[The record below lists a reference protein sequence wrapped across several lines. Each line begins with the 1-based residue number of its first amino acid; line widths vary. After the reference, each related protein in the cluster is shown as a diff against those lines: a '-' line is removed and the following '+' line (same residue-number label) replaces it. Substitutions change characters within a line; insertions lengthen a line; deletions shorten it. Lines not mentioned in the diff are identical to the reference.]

1 MAGPRLTSKDAW
13 KHVKVDIE
21 IPSPVKQSDID
32 AIADAFVELY
42 SVLCKHVHEP
52 AGLDVVPLD
61 PAILTPMNMG
71 LMELVC
77 AEVHL
82 KCKRI

>member
-1 MAGPRLTSKDAW
+1 
-13 KHVKVDIE
+13 
-21 IPSPVKQSDID
+21 VKQSEID

-42 SVLCKHVHEP
+42 SVLCKPQHVRER

-61 PAILTPMNMG
+61 PAILTPTNMG

-82 KCKRI
+82 KCKRM